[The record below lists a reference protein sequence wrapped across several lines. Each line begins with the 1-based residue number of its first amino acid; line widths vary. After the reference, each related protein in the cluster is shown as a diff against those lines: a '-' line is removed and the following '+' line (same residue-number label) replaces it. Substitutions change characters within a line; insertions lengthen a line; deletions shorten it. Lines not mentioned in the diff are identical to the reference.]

1 MTNTSSAWR
10 LVASREVDVKLRDK
24 GFIISMIITVLL
36 IVAISVVL
44 SIISSKHDHDSV
56 VVTDDKAAAIVKVAQ
71 QDLAARGSTDKTEV
85 VRAAD
90 EAEAHREL
98 QNDDN
103 MVYLHQKDGQWHLD
117 GYDKTPSADGSST
130 GAMERAVAVAA
141 VADNA
146 KAAGVDAST
155 MTKGM
160 SLQTGQVKPSDGT
173 SEAVG
178 YMLAIVFSVLFM
190 MSAIYYG
197 VMIAN
202 SVVEEK
208 QSRIV
213 EILLTGVPARQL
225 LIGKIVGNTVL
236 AVGQLIIICGLS
248 MLAVSFSQWSNI
260 ITFAMSWSV
269 MWFLLFFLVGFV
281 ALASLY
287 AAAGSMASRSED
299 VQNTTSPLMYLIMII
314 YFWVVFSMSNPDGM
328 SAKIGSYV
336 PIASVVFMPVRMLG
350 HRAQWWEAIVSIFV
364 TLGFTVF
371 AVLAGE
377 RIYRRS
383 ILQTNG
389 RVSFKNA
396 WKQNE
401 SVA

>member
-1 MTNTSSAWR
+1 
-10 LVASREVDVKLRDK
+10 
-24 GFIISMIITVLL
+24 
-36 IVAISVVL
+36 
-44 SIISSKHDHDSV
+44 
-56 VVTDDKAAAIVKVAQ
+56 
-71 QDLAARGSTDKTEV
+71 
-85 VRAAD
+85 
-90 EAEAHREL
+90 
-98 QNDDN
+98 

-146 KAAGVDAST
+146 KVAGVDAST

-173 SEAVG
+173 SEAVR

-213 EILLTGVPARQL
+213 EILLTGVRARQL

-248 MLAVSFSQWSNI
+248 MLAVSFSQ
-260 ITFAMSWSV
+260 
-269 MWFLLFFLVGFV
+269 
-281 ALASLY
+281 
-287 AAAGSMASRSED
+287 
-299 VQNTTSPLMYLIMII
+299 
-314 YFWVVFSMSNPDGM
+314 
-328 SAKIGSYV
+328 
-336 PIASVVFMPVRMLG
+336 
-350 HRAQWWEAIVSIFV
+350 
-364 TLGFTVF
+364 
-371 AVLAGE
+371 
-377 RIYRRS
+377 
-383 ILQTNG
+383 
-389 RVSFKNA
+389 
-396 WKQNE
+396 
-401 SVA
+401 